1 MTSGGNLH
9 DRLRRALPAAM
20 KARDRAAV
28 DALRS
33 ALAAIDNAQAVDPPR
48 PPPGDGGAEPGGAAG
63 GHPRLAG
70 TVAGVG
76 AAEVARRPL
85 SEAQM
90 AEIVAREIA
99 EREAAA
105 GGYER
110 VGQLELAERLRA
122 EARVLASYL
131 DGT

>member
-1 MTSGGNLH
+1 MTSGGGNLP

-20 KARDRAAV
+20 KARDRTAV

-33 ALAAIDNAQAVDPPR
+33 ALAAIGNAQAVDPPQ
-48 PPPGDGGAEPGGAAG
+48 PPPGGGGTEPTGAG

-76 AAEVARRPL
+76 AAEVERRRL

-90 AEIVAREIA
+90 AEIVRAEIA

-105 GGYER
+105 AGYER
-110 VGQLELAERLRA
+110 VGQLELAERLRG
-122 EARVLASYL
+122 EAQVLAAYL
-131 DGT
+131 DGA

>member
-1 MTSGGNLH
+1 MTSGDESLH

-20 KARDRAAV
+20 KARDRTAV

-48 PPPGDGGAEPGGAAG
+48 PPPGDGGTEPGGAG

-70 TVAGVG
+70 TVVGVG
-76 AAEVARRPL
+76 AAEVERRRL
-85 SEAQM
+85 SEAQL
-90 AEIVAREIA
+90 AEIVRAEIA

-105 GGYER
+105 DGYER
-110 VGQLELAERLRA
+110 VGQLEPAERLRG
-122 EARVLASYL
+122 EAQVLASYL
-131 DGT
+131 AGA